1 MVQGTLP
8 AVVVPDFPPHPYLLP
23 VFIQDVTEKY
33 FTVYSLTEEDRNKTE
48 QYKIKAQRDQAKALF
63 ADFDDYLRN
72 LQIQLSIAEVTPLT
86 MERAAQMTQKTNQ
99 FNLTTKRYTVA
110 DLQGFFN
117 QGAKIFT
124 LGVRDRFGD
133 NGITGLMIV
142 LFNTDRYAVI
152 DTLLMSCRVLGKG
165 IETAFVN
172 HVLSLLFQMGI
183 QEITASYLP
192 TTKNGQVADFYER
205 IGFQTVAP
213 GNYIFRVEDFKPQ
226 QTTIYQI
233 NS

>member
-1 MVQGTLP
+1 
-8 AVVVPDFPPHPYLLP
+8 
-23 VFIQDVTEKY
+23 
-33 FTVYSLTEEDRNKTE
+33 
-48 QYKIKAQRDQAKALF
+48 
-63 ADFDDYLRN
+63 
-72 LQIQLSIAEVTPLT
+72 
-86 MERAAQMTQKTNQ
+86 
-99 FNLTTKRYTVA
+99 
-110 DLQGFFN
+110 
-117 QGAKIFT
+117 
-124 LGVRDRFGD
+124 
-133 NGITGLMIV
+133 MIV